1 MSKTTYTIPKTQG
14 RVSHSIDFAG
24 YIYPQ
29 FLTSDNTTNIVA
41 NSGASSSVATPVLNT
56 YTNAFSSLIA
66 TGNQGLH
73 IGGITSFNRS
83 MQRSFNEQH
92 ILGNYE
98 ATQIIPGKVQVQTLN
113 MNKVVFYNDDNW
125 LDTVLQVND
134 EGSIK
139 QIAPLMIIENRKK
152 PNGDYHSLIHLD
164 CWFMSDAIKYDLE
177 GGTLVVRQLSMKCAR
192 TFNGLQDAAYAMVTT
207 VNNIQAANNILPSV
221 NYGGTIL

>member
-1 MSKTTYTIPKTQG
+1 MPKTTYTIPKTQG

-29 FLTSDNTTNIVA
+29 FLTSDNTA
-41 NSGASSSVATPVLNT
+41 NFTANLGSLSTIATPLINT
-56 YTNAFSSLIA
+56 AVAGATSLLLS
-66 TGNQGLH
+66 GNQGLH

-98 ATQIIPGKVQVQTLN
+98 PTQIIPGKVQVQTLS
-113 MNKVVFYNDDNW
+113 MNKVVLYNDENW
-125 LDTVLQVND
+125 LDTVLQINS

-164 CWFMSDAIKYDLE
+164 CWFMSDTIKYDLD
-177 GGTLVVRQLSMKCAR
+177 GDTLVIRQLSMKCAR
-192 TFNGLQDAAYAMVTT
+192 TFNGLQDAAYSIATAT
-207 VNNIQAANNILPSV
+207 NAAQTISNTLPSV